1 MKKEGKTFTYALF
14 TLGCRVNQ
22 YESDAIGELLRGEGF
37 LPAPRGEAADVYVIN
52 TCAVTAESERK
63 SRQLI
68 RRARAANPAAVVI
81 AAGCS
86 AELEGAALSDLG
98 ADAVCGNAAKT
109 EIPALA
115 RRLIAEKI
123 KTAVIVP
130 DLTSAPYDG
139 LSVSE
144 PKRARTYIKIEDG
157 CSNRCAYCVI
167 SRVRGP
173 VRSRD
178 PDEVLREAEILLK
191 NGVKEII
198 LTGIETGSYG
208 EDLGDRGGLVRLLY
222 RLDALGVPRIGMGS
236 LDPSVMK
243 DDFIEAAATLPSV
256 LPHFHVSVQSGSS
269 ATLRRMRRKYSAE
282 RLRDR
287 LSALR
292 NAVPDV
298 TLSADVITGFPGETD
313 AEFDE
318 TLALMSEIRFLH
330 LHVFPYSSRPGT
342 EAAGMADQVPAAIRK
357 ERAAELSRRQTV
369 IKSELLARYVRDH
382 ASSPVA
388 VLVEKCSGGKSSG
401 HSEHW
406 VDVSF
411 PGSPSDAGQILRVFT
426 VSSDGKGILGE
437 TK

>member
-1 MKKEGKTFTYALF
+1 
-14 TLGCRVNQ
+14 
-22 YESDAIGELLRGEGF
+22 
-37 LPAPRGEAADVYVIN
+37 
-52 TCAVTAESERK
+52 
-63 SRQLI
+63 
-68 RRARAANPAAVVI
+68 
-81 AAGCS
+81 
-86 AELEGAALSDLG
+86 
-98 ADAVCGNAAKT
+98 
-109 EIPALA
+109 
-115 RRLIAEKI
+115 EKI

-130 DLTSAPYDG
+130 DLASAPYDG

-167 SRVRGP
+167 PRVRGP

-222 RLDALGVPRIGMGS
+222 RLDELGVPRIGMGS
-236 LDPSVMK
+236 LDPSVLR

-388 VLVEKCSGGKSSG
+388 ILVEKCERGRASG

-406 VDVSF
+406 VDVEF
-411 PGSPSDAGQILRVFT
+411 DGSPADVGKIVSVFT
-426 VSSDGKGILGE
+426 VSSVDGKVIGK
-437 TK
+437 T

>member
-1 MKKEGKTFTYALF
+1 MKKEEKAPSYALF

-22 YESDAIGELLRGEGF
+22 YESDAIGEILRGEGF

-68 RRARAANPAAVVI
+68 RRARAANPAAAVVVT
-81 AAGCS
+81 GCS
-86 AELEGAALSDLG
+86 AELEGAALADLG
-98 ADAVCGNAAKT
+98 ADAVCGNAAKA
-109 EIPALA
+109 EIPATVRKILSN
-115 RRLIAEKI
+115 REK
-123 KTAVIVP
+123 VPVSVP
-130 DLTSAPYDG
+130 DLSTAPYDG

-167 SRVRGP
+167 PRVRGP

-178 PDEVLREAEILLK
+178 PDGVLREAEILLGS
-191 NGVKEII
+191 GVREII

-222 RLDALGVPRIGMGS
+222 RLDALGVPRVGMGS
-236 LDPSVMK
+236 LDPSVLR

-256 LPHFHVSVQSGSS
+256 LPHFHISVQSGSS
-269 ATLRRMRRKYSAE
+269 ATLKRMRRKYSAE
-282 RLRDR
+282 QLSDR
-287 LSALR
+287 IAALR
-292 NAVPDV
+292 CAVPDV
-298 TLSADVITGFPGETD
+298 TLSADGITGFPGETD

-318 TLALMSEIRFLH
+318 TLALMSEIKFLH

-342 EAAGMADQVPAAIRK
+342 EAAKMADQIPVAVRR
-357 ERAAELSRRQTV
+357 ERAAELSRGQAE
-369 IKSELLARYVRDH
+369 IKGDLLARYAADH
-382 ASSPVA
+382 AADPVA
-388 VLVEKCSGGKSSG
+388 VLVEKYERGTASG

-406 VDVSF
+406 VDVCF
-411 PGSPSDAGQILRVFT
+411 DGSPADVGRILNVAT
-426 VSSDGKGILGE
+426 VSSNGTCVKGK
-437 TK
+437 KA

>member
-1 MKKEGKTFTYALF
+1 MKRERTLTYALF

-22 YESDAIGELLRGEGF
+22 YESDAIGELLRGEG
-37 LPAPRGEAADVYVIN
+37 LSPAPRGEAADVYVIN

-68 RRARAANPAAVVI
+68 RRARAANPGAVVVVT
-81 AAGCS
+81 GCS
-86 AELEGAALSDLG
+86 AELEGNSLFDLG
-98 ADAVCGNAAKT
+98 ADAVCGNAAKS
-109 EIPALA
+109 EIPALV
-115 RRLIAEKI
+115 RRSLSDKE
-123 KTAVIVP
+123 KTALSIP
-130 DLTSAPYDG
+130 DLSAAPYDG

-167 SRVRGP
+167 PRVRGP

-178 PDEVLREAEILLK
+178 PDDVLREAETLIK
-191 NGVKEII
+191 KGVREII

-208 EDLGDRGGLVRLLY
+208 EDLGGRGGLVSLLY
-222 RLDALGVPRIGMGS
+222 RLDALGAPRIGMGS
-236 LDPSVMK
+236 LDPSVLR

-256 LPHFHVSVQSGSS
+256 LPHFHISVQSGSS

-282 RLRDR
+282 QLSDR
-287 LSALR
+287 IAALR

-298 TLSADVITGFPGETD
+298 TLSADVITGFPGEND

-318 TLALMSEIRFLH
+318 TLALTGEIKFLH

-342 EAAGMADQVPAAIRK
+342 EAEGMADQVPVAIRK
-357 ERAAELSRRQTV
+357 ERAAELSRRQAI
-369 IKSELLARYVRDH
+369 IKADLLAAYAAEH
-382 ASSPVA
+382 AESPVA
-388 VLVEKCSGGKSSG
+388 VLVEKCDKGTASG

-411 PGSPSDAGQILRVFT
+411 DGTPADVGRILNVVTEATDGEKVAG
-426 VSSDGKGILGE
+426 K
-437 TK
+437 KA

>member
-1 MKKEGKTFTYALF
+1 MKKEEKLTFALF

-68 RRARAANPAAVVI
+68 RRARAANPAAAIVVT
-81 AAGCS
+81 GCS
-86 AELEGAALSDLG
+86 AELEGAALADLG
-98 ADAVCGNAAKT
+98 ADAVCGNAVKS
-109 EIPALA
+109 EIPATV
-115 RRLIAEKI
+115 RK
-123 KTAVIVP
+123 AVSDKNVRVRIP
-130 DLTSAPYDG
+130 DLSSASYDG
-139 LSVSE
+139 LSVSD

-167 SRVRGP
+167 PRVRGP

-178 PDEVLREAEILLK
+178 PDNVLREAEILLK

-208 EDLGDRGGLVRLLY
+208 EDFGEKGGLVRLLY

-236 LDPSVMK
+236 LDPSVLK

-256 LPHFHVSVQSGSS
+256 LPHFHISVQSGSS
-269 ATLRRMRRKYSAE
+269 ATLKRMRRKYSAE
-282 RLRDR
+282 RLSDR
-287 LSALR
+287 LAALR
-292 NAVPDV
+292 AAVPDV

-318 TLALMSEIRFLH
+318 TLALMNEIRFLH

-342 EAAGMADQVPAAIRK
+342 EAAKMADQIPVALRR
-357 ERAAELSRRQTV
+357 ERAAELSRRQAE
-369 IKSELLARYVRDH
+369 IKGDLLARYAADH
-382 ASSPVA
+382 AAAPVA
-388 VLVEKCSGGKSSG
+388 VLVEKCERGTASG

-406 VDVSF
+406 VDVCF
-411 PGSPSDAGQILRVFT
+411 DGSPADVGKILNVVT
-426 VSSDGKGILGE
+426 ASSDGTGVKG
-437 TK
+437 KKA

>member
-1 MKKEGKTFTYALF
+1 MKKEEKAPSYALF

-22 YESDAIGELLRGEGF
+22 YESDAIGEILRGEGF

-68 RRARAANPAAVVI
+68 RRARAANPAAAVVVT
-81 AAGCS
+81 GCS
-86 AELEGAALSDLG
+86 AELEGAALADLG
-98 ADAVCGNAAKT
+98 ADAVCGNAAKA
-109 EIPALA
+109 EIPATVRKILSN
-115 RRLIAEKI
+115 REK
-123 KTAVIVP
+123 VPVSVP
-130 DLTSAPYDG
+130 DLSTAPYDG

-167 SRVRGP
+167 PRVRGP

-178 PDEVLREAEILLK
+178 PDGVLREAEILLGS
-191 NGVKEII
+191 GVREII

-208 EDLGDRGGLVRLLY
+208 EDLGDRGGLVRRLY
-222 RLDALGVPRIGMGS
+222 RLDALGVPRVGMGS
-236 LDPSVMK
+236 LDPSVLR

-256 LPHFHVSVQSGSS
+256 LPHFHISVQSGSS
-269 ATLRRMRRKYSAE
+269 ATLKRMRRKYSAE
-282 RLRDR
+282 QLSDR
-287 LSALR
+287 IAALR
-292 NAVPDV
+292 CAVPDV

-318 TLALMSEIRFLH
+318 TLALMSEIKFLH

-342 EAAGMADQVPAAIRK
+342 EAAKMADQIPVAVRR
-357 ERAAELSRRQTV
+357 ERAAELSRG
-369 IKSELLARYVRDH
+369 H
-382 ASSPVA
+382 AADPVA
-388 VLVEKCSGGKSSG
+388 VLVEKYERGTASG

-406 VDVSF
+406 VDVCF
-411 PGSPSDAGQILRVFT
+411 DGSPADVGRILNVAT
-426 VSSDGKGILGE
+426 VSSNGTCVKGK
-437 TK
+437 KA